1 MSKQIAIVGAG
12 IGGLATAALAAQ
24 EGHRVTLF
32 ERFAPPRPV
41 GSGLM
46 VLDQIGI
53 GAAARAL
60 STSITRML
68 GDDRRKG
75 RMALDVLYLADM
87 TGRAVHRASLF
98 DLLWRAAQAAG
109 IATITDAE
117 VTDAQVVDALARREP
132 VAEVLPAYAAMR
144 RVLSHVVA
152 GSLLPPL
159 AGERP
164 PACEPHYLREE
175 RNDPTPV

>member
-32 ERFAPPRPV
+32 ARFAQPRPV

-53 GAAARAL
+53 GAAARTL
-60 STSITRML
+60 STPITRML
-68 GDDRRKG
+68 GRDRRKG
-75 RMALDVLYLADM
+75 RMALDIFYPAGM
-87 TGRAVHRASLF
+87 PGRAIHRASLF
-98 DLLWRAAQAAG
+98 DLPWRAAQAAG
-109 IATITDAE
+109 IATIADAE
-117 VTDAQVVDALARREP
+117 VTDALALARREP
-132 VAEVLPAYAAMR
+132 VAEV
-144 RVLSHVVA
+144 
-152 GSLLPPL
+152 LPPL

-175 RNDPTPV
+175 RHDPTPV

>member
-32 ERFAPPRPV
+32 ARFAQPRPV

-53 GAAARAL
+53 GAAARTL
-60 STSITRML
+60 STPITRML
-68 GDDRRKG
+68 GRDRRKG
-75 RMALDVLYLADM
+75 RMALDIFYPAGM
-87 TGRAVHRASLF
+87 PGRAIHRASLF
-98 DLLWRAAQAAG
+98 DLPWRAAQAAG
-109 IATITDAE
+109 IATITDAQVADAE
-117 VTDAQVVDALARREP
+117 VTDALARRGP
-132 VAEVLPAYAAMR
+132 VEEALPNYAAMR

-175 RNDPTPV
+175 RHDPTPV